1 MSTYK
6 LERSRITRTFNS
18 WTTHLEV
25 CVARKHYDMGYNGYT
40 EEEMY
45 DKFAE
50 MVESDVAARIARGE
64 NI

>member
-6 LERSRITRTFNS
+6 LDRSRIIRTFNS
-18 WTTHLEV
+18 WTTHLGV
-25 CVARKHYDMGYNGYT
+25 CVSRKHYEMGYNGYT

-50 MVESDVAARIARGE
+50 MVETDVAARIAAGE
-64 NI
+64 DI